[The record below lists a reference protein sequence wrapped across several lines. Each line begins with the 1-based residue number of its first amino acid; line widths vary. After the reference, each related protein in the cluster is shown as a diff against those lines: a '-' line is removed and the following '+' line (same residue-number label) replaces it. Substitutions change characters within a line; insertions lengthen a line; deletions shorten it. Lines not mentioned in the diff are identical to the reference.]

1 MYVGGQQ
8 TPAPLNTMRSASHS
22 GSADE
27 YQQNYLFRHQQ
38 MNQGP
43 YQHGSHSTYDEQLQN
58 LNSMVV
64 NLVSKV
70 ARLSESNEQI
80 LLVNARHS
88 IENDA
93 LTLQIKTVGLSQT
106 MATNDTRTSRPE
118 TNNSLQMLV
127 ISSWMYAP
135 WGQDSV
141 GIDSEFP

>member
-1 MYVGGQQ
+1 
-8 TPAPLNTMRSASHS
+8 
-22 GSADE
+22 
-27 YQQNYLFRHQQ
+27 

-58 LNSMVV
+58 LNSLVA
-64 NLVSKV
+64 NLVSEV

-93 LTLQIKTVGLSQT
+93 LTLQVKTAGLSQT

-127 ISSWMYAP
+127 ISSWMYAT

-141 GIDSEFP
+141 ATLGF